1 MTTYKVKQGTEIR
14 SDRVEIT
21 RIEKVN
27 FVSEVYRQLRQMIV
41 SGTWEE
47 GSKIAPCNMA
57 RFFFTFLGLE
67 LNDLLENKLFRY
79 PKDERRA
86 FYENPLEQP
95 TF

>member
-1 MTTYKVKQGTEIR
+1 
-14 SDRVEIT
+14 
-21 RIEKVN
+21 
-27 FVSEVYRQLRQMIV
+27 
-41 SGTWEE
+41 
-47 GSKIAPCNMA
+47 MA

-95 TF
+95 TI